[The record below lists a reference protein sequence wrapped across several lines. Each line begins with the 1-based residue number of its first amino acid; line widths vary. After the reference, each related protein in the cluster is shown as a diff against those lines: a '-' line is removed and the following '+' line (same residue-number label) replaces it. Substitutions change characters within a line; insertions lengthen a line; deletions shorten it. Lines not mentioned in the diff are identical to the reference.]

1 MNKDEVI
8 RKILDAATTGKHSDA
23 VKALDEFGAAKWKE
37 AQADAMKANQNR
49 TDKDI
54 LKQRPVAS
62 FTPYKP

>member
-8 RKILDAATTGKHSDA
+8 RKILDAATTGKYNDA

-37 AQADAMKANQNR
+37 AQTDAMKANQNR

-54 LKQRPVAS
+54 LHQRPVGS
-62 FTPYKP
+62 FTSYKP